1 MFRAND
7 CFGDDL
13 AFNPAASEQTRI
25 RENEM
30 GEQSLEYG
38 SSSLPPIKRV
48 ASEVFPLSFCQEGF
62 WALEQL
68 IPGNSFSNLVLA
80 LRLTGE
86 VDASA
91 LERSFAEIVR
101 RHAIL
106 RTRFEVSGDGPI
118 QVVAAAARL
127 AIDVEDLSKY
137 SETQRETEFFRRAV
151 RDFRQPFDFTKAPL
165 FRVKLYEL
173 SPRERILVETLHH
186 VIGDSWSLQIL
197 NRELVILYEA
207 YSTRRPSPL
216 SELSIQYA
224 DFAVWERRLVEEG
237 AWEKQRVYWTRKL
250 EKGTLPIECL
260 PVDFDRSTQVT
271 FASSYQTISFS
282 PELSHALKS
291 LGHQETCTVFM
302 VLLSVCKILLSKTMG
317 QFDIRVGTVVAMRKQ
332 SQIEEL
338 IGAFIN
344 TLLLRTNLSGDLTIR
359 EVLQQVRSTV
369 LEAFDHQD
377 LPFEEVVKTLEQES
391 NLDRSALFRV
401 LFLFEGSQISPM
413 DLAGLT
419 IEPIDIKAAVE
430 ASVTVT
436 TFDLVFTFREMGDRL
451 EGILTY
457 KTALF
462 KPQTILSLLNSFGN
476 IAEQI
481 TRYPEVPLTALTL

>member
-1 MFRAND
+1 
-7 CFGDDL
+7 
-13 AFNPAASEQTRI
+13 
-25 RENEM
+25 
-30 GEQSLEYG
+30 
-38 SSSLPPIKRV
+38 
-48 ASEVFPLSFCQEGF
+48 
-62 WALEQL
+62 
-68 IPGNSFSNLVLA
+68 
-80 LRLTGE
+80 
-86 VDASA
+86 
-91 LERSFAEIVR
+91 
-101 RHAIL
+101 
-106 RTRFEVSGDGPI
+106 
-118 QVVAAAARL
+118 
-127 AIDVEDLSKY
+127 
-137 SETQRETEFFRRAV
+137 
-151 RDFRQPFDFTKAPL
+151 
-165 FRVKLYEL
+165 
-173 SPRERILVETLHH
+173 
-186 VIGDSWSLQIL
+186 
-197 NRELVILYEA
+197 
-207 YSTRRPSPL
+207 
-216 SELSIQYA
+216 
-224 DFAVWERRLVEEG
+224 
-237 AWEKQRVYWTRKL
+237 
-250 EKGTLPIECL
+250 
-260 PVDFDRSTQVT
+260 
-271 FASSYQTISFS
+271 
-282 PELSHALKS
+282 
-291 LGHQETCTVFM
+291 M

-317 QFDIRVGTVVAMRKQ
+317 QFDIRVGTVLAMRKQ